1 MLLTI
6 YNRLTPTPLNVE
18 PLNLV
23 LPKLGV
29 LGFFVSMKE
38 AGMGLF

>member
-1 MLLTI
+1 MLLTT

-18 PLNLV
+18 PLNFV

-29 LGFFVSMKE
+29 FGFFVSTKE
-38 AGMGLF
+38 ASMSLF

>member
-6 YNRLTPTPLNVE
+6 HNRLTPTPFIVE

-23 LPKLGV
+23 LHKLGV
-29 LGFFVSMKE
+29 FGVFVSTKE
-38 AGMGLF
+38 ASMGLF